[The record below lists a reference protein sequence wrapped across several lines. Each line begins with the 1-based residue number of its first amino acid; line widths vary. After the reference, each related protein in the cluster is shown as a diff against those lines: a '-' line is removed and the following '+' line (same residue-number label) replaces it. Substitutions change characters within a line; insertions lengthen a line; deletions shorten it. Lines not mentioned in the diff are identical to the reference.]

1 MPRTANR
8 MRNIESRCAGGAGIR
23 GFTYIGLLIV
33 VALIGVGLAAVGQ
46 VSHTSLQR
54 EKERELLFVGNEFK
68 KAITR
73 YYDSTPGAEKRF
85 PKSLDDLL
93 LDRRYPVVRRYLRR
107 IYADPMT
114 GSPQWGY
121 VKGPGDT
128 IMGVHSLSAQAPYKK
143 ANFPGEYTH
152 FENAKSHADWRFAY
166 TGASQRGER

>member
-1 MPRTANR
+1 ML
-8 MRNIESRCAGGAGIR
+8 NIERGCAGSAGTR

-33 VALIGVGLAAVGQ
+33 VALIGMGLAVAGQ

-68 KAITR
+68 KAITQ
-73 YYDSTPGAEKRF
+73 YHDSTPGAEKRF

-93 LDRRYPVVRRYLRR
+93 LDRRFPVVRRHLRR

-114 GSPQWGY
+114 GKPEWGY

-128 IMGVHSLSAQAPYKK
+128 IMGIYSLSVQAPYKA
-143 ANFPGEYTH
+143 ANFPGEYMH
-152 FENAKSHADWRFAY
+152 FEKAKSYADWRFAHSE
-166 TGASQRGER
+166 ASRRSEQ

>member
-1 MPRTANR
+1 
-8 MRNIESRCAGGAGIR
+8 MRNIESRCTGGADIR

-33 VALIGVGLAAVGQ
+33 VALIGVGLAAAGQ

-68 KAITR
+68 KAITQ
-73 YYDSTPGAEKRF
+73 YYDGTPEVEKRF

-114 GSPQWGY
+114 GSPEWGY

-128 IMGVHSLSAQAPYKK
+128 IMGVYSLSVQAPYKT
-143 ANFPGEYTH
+143 ANFPGEYMH
-152 FENAKSHADWRFAY
+152 FEKAKSYADWRFAY
-166 TGASQRGER
+166 SETSRRGER

>member
-1 MPRTANR
+1 MQNT
-8 MRNIESRCAGGAGIR
+8 EKKCAGDPGIR
-23 GFTYIGLLIV
+23 GFTYIGLLIA

-54 EKERELLFVGNEFK
+54 EKERELLFIGNEFK

-73 YYDSTPGAEKRF
+73 YYDSTPGAEKHF
-85 PKSLDDLL
+85 PESLDDLL

-107 IYADPMT
+107 IYVDPMT
-114 GSPQWGY
+114 GSPEWGY

-128 IMGVHSLSAQAPYKK
+128 IMGVHSLSVQAPYKT

-152 FENAKSHADWRFAY
+152 FEKAKSYADWRFVHAE
-166 TGASQRGER
+166 TGRQGKR